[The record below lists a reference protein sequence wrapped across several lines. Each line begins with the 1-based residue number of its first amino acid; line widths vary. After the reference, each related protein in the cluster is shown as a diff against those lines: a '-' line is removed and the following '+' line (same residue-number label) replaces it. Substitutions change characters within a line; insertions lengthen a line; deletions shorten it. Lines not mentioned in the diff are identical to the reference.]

1 MYHQDPEKY
10 VTLQDIVEAE
20 REAHGIQWP
29 KVGATLALMWLKRWA
44 LTECHLCLVCSVD
57 LLGGGL
63 LMLVFSCRGL
73 RFIQILLQSL
83 ADGEK
88 DENNPNHIRVNIIKA
103 YEQALKKYHG
113 WFVQR
118 IFKVRIIFPAMFFFH
133 YCFFLVN

>member
-1 MYHQDPEKY
+1 MSLFLQKIKAVYHQDPEKY

-20 REAHGIQWP
+20 REAHGTQWP

-44 LTECHLCLVCSVD
+44 LTECHVCLVCSVD
-57 LLGGGL
+57 LLF
-63 LMLVFSCRGL
+63 MLSLSFRGL

-113 WFVQR
+113 WLVQKIFNVRR
-118 IFKVRIIFPAMFFFH
+118 ILSFITAFDW
-133 YCFFLVN
+133 